1 MIRNLS
7 NISIWSHLKLRL
19 SGKSK
24 SGLILYKGARIEYTQ
39 TSTFQK
45 IDHGSLEL
53 NKKWSKKDPFQTL
66 LCMGDNV
73 KLSLSGSFAIF
84 SGARIYINKNAQ
96 LSLGSGYINH
106 GLTLS
111 VFESVT
117 IGNNVA
123 ISEDVSIRDSDNHQ
137 ITDSSKP
144 KTAPITIGNHVW
156 IGMNVTILK
165 GTEIGDNCV
174 VAAGTVLSGVYP
186 PNCLIAGI
194 PGKIIRENINWK

>member
-24 SGLILYKGARIEYTQ
+24 SGLILYKGAKLEFSK
-39 TSTFQK
+39 TSIFQK
-45 IDHGSLEL
+45 LGNGSLEL

-66 LCMGDNV
+66 LCMGDNA
-73 KLSLSGSFAIF
+73 KLSLNGSFAIF

-96 LSLGSGYINH
+96 LLLGSGYINH

-123 ISEDVSIRDSDNHQ
+123 ISENVAIRDSDNHQ
-137 ITDSSKP
+137 IIDSSKP

-174 VAAGTVLSGVYP
+174 VAAGSVLSGVYP
-186 PNCLIAGI
+186 PNSLIGGI